1 LTAYEGVLNCYL
13 IAAKI
18 LNSSF
23 FEIDAMELETLLE
36 LLNVYNKVN
45 GGYDRQVFID
55 DIL

>member
-1 LTAYEGVLNCYL
+1 MTAYEGVLNCYL

-45 GGYDRQVFID
+45 DGYDRQVFID